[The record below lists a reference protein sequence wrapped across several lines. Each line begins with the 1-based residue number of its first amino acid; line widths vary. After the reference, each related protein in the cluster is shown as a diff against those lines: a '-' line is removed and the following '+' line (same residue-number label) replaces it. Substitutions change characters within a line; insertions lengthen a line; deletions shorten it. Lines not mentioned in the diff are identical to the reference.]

1 MHAADAVCALPLLL
15 DEKGGDMK
23 RSADKALRYRGSLRR
38 ARARN
43 VAALVL
49 AGFLL
54 MACANRPESIH
65 ASYVSHEKFMDL
77 DCPALNTKMDDT
89 RAELVKYS
97 DMQNTKANEDAWGVF
112 LLGIPVSKL
121 SGDVEGEVARLKGTV
136 EAIDTARIKKH
147 CGSTVAGNPAPVAEA
162 KEAAEQEAKSTADG
176 PAKGPVAMAAPQAS
190 PRSSAS
196 GLLAV
201 GTSWVYKFSDRIY
214 TDNVAS
220 VTVKVLR
227 ADDQVIEERVSA
239 TMGTTRAT
247 AIRREVDARATN
259 FDRYR
264 LGASEEALTEFA
276 PYLFA
281 AGGER
286 ALRDVTNATGYPRDG
301 VQSWTT
307 DTAPAVWDQVTVPAG
322 TFRAMRLEIRG
333 RRHEASYP
341 STVRFTV
348 RVWYA
353 PEVNRYVK
361 LENETWNFFGRV
373 GSEVVELVK
382 FNPPS

>member
-1 MHAADAVCALPLLL
+1 MERRVA
-15 DEKGGDMK
+15 
-23 RSADKALRYRGSLRR
+23 KALRYREPLQRSR
-38 ARARN
+38 AKN
-43 VAALVL
+43 LAALVL

-77 DCPALNTKMDDT
+77 DCAALDTKMGDT

-136 EAIDTARIKKH
+136 EAIDTARVKKH
-147 CGSTVAGNPAPVAEA
+147 CGSTVAGSHAPAAEA
-162 KEAAEQEAKSTADG
+162 KEAAGLQAKSMAVG

-190 PRSSAS
+190 PRSPAS

-214 TDNVAS
+214 TENNAS
-220 VTVKVLR
+220 VTVKVVR
-227 ADDQVIEERVSA
+227 ADDQVVEERVSA
-239 TMGTTRAT
+239 IMGTTRAA

-259 FDRYR
+259 FDRYP
-264 LGASEEALTEFA
+264 LGANEEVLTEFA

-281 AGGER
+281 AGKEQ
-286 ALRDVTNATGYPRDG
+286 AVRDVTDAKGYPTGGAQFWR
-301 VQSWTT
+301 VHATP
-307 DTAPAVWDQVTVPAG
+307 PAWEEVTVPAG
-322 TFRAMRLEIRG
+322 TFRAMRMEIKGDRT
-333 RRHEASYP
+333 P
-341 STVRFTV
+341 SGWVITKFSF

-353 PEVNRYVK
+353 PEVGRYVK
-361 LENETWNFFGRV
+361 LEHQTWRPDGRV
-373 GSEVVELVK
+373 ITNEEVDLVK
-382 FNPPS
+382 FNPAT